1 MSLDESLIRSFGRI
15 KIKFIIVTR
24 VDWYRINI
32 YVATY
37 ESYSFVLKVNI
48 YTVKYNYDNN
58 DNTDMLNT
66 VNVFFFEL
74 CKTF

>member
-1 MSLDESLIRSFGRI
+1 M
-15 KIKFIIVTR
+15 IIVTR

-66 VNVFFFEL
+66 VNVFLNCVRHFKGRTVLL
-74 CKTF
+74 C